1 MVTRRISFSD
11 RFSYLNI
18 WAIIL
23 LLVAIVFLGPIF
35 AVFFAAA
42 GDSGGLWKHL
52 FETVLPRYVWNTL
65 SLMFGVSVVSFFFGV
80 TSAWTVVRYDFKG
93 RFLFQWLLLLPAA
106 VPAYLIAYTYTD
118 FLEYAG
124 PVQKILREIFGWQMV
139 HDYWFPEIRSMGGAM
154 LVMGSVLYPYVYV
167 MARTAFLQTPKSIFE
182 VGLLA
187 RRSLFWC
194 IGLPLARPAIA
205 AGLALVLMET
215 ISDFGTVEYFAIE
228 TLTLGIFNVWLGMNS
243 LTAAAQIAS
252 FSFLFIIL
260 LLVIELMARSF
271 KRYNDTSKGSIS
283 LPPEIASSKRT
294 IACWLIC
301 GAPVLIGFVVPICVL
316 SSFVVRGYSLELTE
330 EVVQAA
336 TNSIVLSLC
345 VSALVMLVAVYF
357 GLVSVYKGGVRL
369 RQITT
374 LASIGYAFPGTIL
387 AIGVVT
393 AGGLMDNLISSALLN
408 TFGATYEGWL
418 TSGIGLVVVACVIRF
433 QAVGYGAVTTG
444 LKRLPAN
451 MMNANLLLGKSF
463 GHGMQHVIIPL
474 IRLSVVAGGLLVFV
488 DVMKELPMT
497 LLLRP
502 FNFETLP
509 TYVYQFAKDELL
521 EEAALPALFIIA
533 TGLIPVF
540 LMNVVINNFSRKQL

>member
-1 MVTRRISFSD
+1 
-11 RFSYLNI
+11 
-18 WAIIL
+18 
-23 LLVAIVFLGPIF
+23 
-35 AVFFAAA
+35 
-42 GDSGGLWKHL
+42 
-52 FETVLPRYVWNTL
+52 
-65 SLMFGVSVVSFFFGV
+65 
-80 TSAWTVVRYDFKG
+80 
-93 RFLFQWLLLLPAA
+93 
-106 VPAYLIAYTYTD
+106 
-118 FLEYAG
+118 
-124 PVQKILREIFGWQMV
+124 
-139 HDYWFPEIRSMGGAM
+139 M

-301 GAPVLIGFVVPICVL
+301 GAPVLIGFVVPVCVL

-357 GLVSVYKGGVRL
+357 GLVSVYKGGGEATSNNNLGFNWL
-369 RQITT
+369 R
-374 LASIGYAFPGTIL
+374 
-387 AIGVVT
+387 
-393 AGGLMDNLISSALLN
+393 ISRYHSRHRCCN
-408 TFGATYEGWL
+408 CRWING
-418 TSGIGLVVVACVIRF
+418 
-433 QAVGYGAVTTG
+433 Q
-444 LKRLPAN
+444 
-451 MMNANLLLGKSF
+451 
-463 GHGMQHVIIPL
+463 
-474 IRLSVVAGGLLVFV
+474 
-488 DVMKELPMT
+488 
-497 LLLRP
+497 
-502 FNFETLP
+502 FNFERT
-509 TYVYQFAKDELL
+509 FEH
-521 EEAALPALFIIA
+521 FWC
-533 TGLIPVF
+533 
-540 LMNVVINNFSRKQL
+540 NV